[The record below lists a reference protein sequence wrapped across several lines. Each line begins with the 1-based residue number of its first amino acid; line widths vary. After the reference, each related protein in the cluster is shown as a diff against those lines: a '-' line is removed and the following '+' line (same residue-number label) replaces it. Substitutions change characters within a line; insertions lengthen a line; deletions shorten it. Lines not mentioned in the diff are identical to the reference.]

1 MGPELLSAIR
11 QIERERGLD
20 ADVLIRALESALS
33 SAYKK
38 NFNSNQNVEV
48 QIDDETGEIK
58 VYIVK
63 MCVEEVFDETI
74 EISLEEARE
83 YDPDLEEEDELRF
96 EEEIDPRKFGRIAA
110 QTAKQVIMQRIR
122 EAERDKLYDIYD
134 NKLNDIVTGIIRR
147 IEKDIVYFDLGNIEA
162 VMPKREQ
169 VISERYAVGN
179 RTKVYVTEVKKT
191 NRGPKIYVSRTHPDL
206 VKRLFELEVPEIQ
219 NGIVEIKSI
228 AREAGSRTKM
238 AVWSNDENVDAS
250 GACIGHRGIR
260 VSAVVD
266 ELRGEKI
273 DIIEWSNNI
282 AEFIRSGLSPAD
294 VIRVDIFDEEGEF
307 EQKARVTVPDNQ
319 LSLAIGKA
327 GQNARLA
334 ARLTGWKIDI
344 IPESEL
350 RKIVEGELMNIDD
363 GDDEHVSNE
372 LDKLFIQNNDEE
384 VETLEEENNIEEEV
398 ETLEEENNIEEE
410 GDDEEK

>member
-1 MGPELLSAIR
+1 MGSELLSAIR

-20 ADVLIRALESALS
+20 AEILISALESALS
-33 SAYKK
+33 FAYKK
-38 NFNSNQNVEV
+38 NFNSNQNVEMS
-48 QIDDETGEIK
+48 IDRETGEIK

-63 MCVEEVFDETI
+63 TCVEEVMDEAT
-74 EISLEEARE
+74 EISLEEAKE
-83 YDPDLEEEDELRF
+83 YDPDLEVDDELKF
-96 EEEIDPRKFGRIAA
+96 MEEVEPRKFGRIAA

-134 NKLNDIVTGIIRR
+134 NKLNDIVGGVIRR
-147 IEKDIVYFDLGNIEA
+147 MEKDIVYFDLGNTEA

-169 VISERYAVGN
+169 VASERYAIGS
-179 RTKVYVTEVKKT
+179 RIKVFVTEVKKT
-191 NRGPKIYVSRTHPDL
+191 NRGPKIFVSRTHPDL

-219 NGIVEIKSI
+219 NGIVEIKAIS
-228 AREAGSRTKM
+228 REPGSRTKI
-238 AVWSNDENVDAS
+238 AVYSHDENIDAS

-273 DIIEWSNNI
+273 DIIEWSSNI
-282 AEFIRSGLSPAD
+282 AEFIRSALSPAD
-294 VIRVDIFDEEGEF
+294 VIRVDMF
-307 EQKARVTVPDNQ
+307 ENQEPKARVTVPDNQ
-319 LSLAIGKA
+319 LSLAIGKE

-350 RKIVEGELMNIDD
+350 RRIVEGQLLNDD
-363 GDDEHVSNE
+363 MTSRVKDDDYNPLDDLFKTNDDDELNE
-372 LDKLFIQNNDEE
+372 IAEDVVDEE
-384 VETLEEENNIEEEV
+384 TEDVKDE
-398 ETLEEENNIEEE
+398 
-410 GDDEEK
+410 DEE

>member
-1 MGPELLSAIR
+1 MGPELLSAIK

-20 ADVLIRALESALS
+20 SEILLGALEAALV

-38 NFNSNQNVEV
+38 NYSSSQNVEIY
-48 QIDDETGEIK
+48 IDRETGDIN
-58 VYIVK
+58 VYIIK
-63 MCVEEVFDETI
+63 TCVEEVMDEIT

-83 YDPDLEEEDELRF
+83 YNPDLEEFDELKF
-96 EEEIDPRKFGRIAA
+96 EEEIEPRKFGRIAA

-134 NKLNDIVTGIIRR
+134 NKLKDIVTGIIRR
-147 IEKDIVYFDLGNIEA
+147 IEKDTVYFDLGNIEA
-162 VMPKREQ
+162 LMPRREQ
-169 VISERYAVGN
+169 VSSERYATGSRV
-179 RTKVYVTEVKKT
+179 KVYVTEVKKT
-191 NRGPKIYVSRTHPDL
+191 PRGPRIFVSRTHPDL

-219 NGIVEIKSI
+219 NGIVEIKSVS
-228 AREAGSRTKM
+228 REPGSRTKI

-266 ELRGEKI
+266 ELHGEKI

-282 AEFIRSGLSPAD
+282 AEFVRSSLSPAD
-294 VIRVDIFDEEGEF
+294 VVRVDIFEGDEL
-307 EQKARVTVPDNQ
+307 KARVTVPDNQ
-319 LSLAIGKA
+319 LSLAIGKE

-334 ARLTGWKIDI
+334 AKLTGWKIDI

-350 RKIVEGELMNIDD
+350 RKIVEEQLLSSDMTSDLEDTPSSLDD
-363 GDDEHVSNE
+363 
-372 LDKLFIQNNDEE
+372 LFIDNVEDDNEEEENEEIETIEEDNEE
-384 VETLEEENNIEEEV
+384 VET
-398 ETLEEENNIEEE
+398 
-410 GDDEEK
+410 DEE